1 MSAEDILEQIS
12 GILDDDSISAPDKV
26 YMIKD
31 VIHGEIADGK
41 TFKIDEAKRAVS
53 A

>member
-12 GILDDDSISAPDKV
+12 GVLDDDSMISSEKV
-26 YMIKD
+26 Y
-31 VIHGEIADGK
+31 EIRD
-41 TFKIDEAKRAVS
+41 IISSEAKEIFFSTPRQRA

>member
-26 YMIKD
+26 YLIRD
-31 VIHGEIADGK
+31 IIHSEIAEEK
-41 TFKIDEAKRAVS
+41 TIQLDEAKRAVS